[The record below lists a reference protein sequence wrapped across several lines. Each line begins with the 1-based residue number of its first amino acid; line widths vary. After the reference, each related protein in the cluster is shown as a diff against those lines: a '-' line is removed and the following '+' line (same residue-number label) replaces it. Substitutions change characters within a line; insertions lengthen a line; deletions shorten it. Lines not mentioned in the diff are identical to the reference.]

1 VDIDIKSFQDTL
13 QIAPQTIEPLTLEKI
28 APVAVHVNELN
39 QIAPISVESL
49 RVDQVRHVDPLRID
63 RLNITQLPSVSLSLS
78 QLPSLEVKVN
88 RLPPMAIALQQELE
102 LTSGYTLRARILG
115 LDLMRMEI
123 CGTTRVAPRDCAHR
137 EQSRSHE
144 RSFPDVA
151 AAGNP
156 AIPSRA
162 VKTCTQAV
170 TRCPPPHRH
179 KMPHHPLEIGAPR
192 FNYSLGSPGGVA
204 AASKPAPAASS
215 VSFGG

>member
-1 VDIDIKSFQDTL
+1 MDIDIKSFQDTL
-13 QIAPQTIEPLTLEKI
+13 HIAPQTIEPLTLEKI
-28 APVAVHVNELN
+28 APVAVHVKELN

-88 RLPPMAIALQQELE
+88 RLPPMAIALQQELV
-102 LTSGYTLRARILG
+102 LTSGYTMRARIFG

-123 CGTTRVAPRDCAHR
+123 CGTTKVAPRDCAHR

-162 VKTCTQAV
+162 VKTCTQVV
-170 TRCPPPHRH
+170 TRCPPPHQH
-179 KMPHHPLEIGAPR
+179 KMPHHPLGAGAPR
-192 FNYSLGSPGGVA
+192 FNYSLGSRGGVA
-204 AASKPAPAASS
+204 PASQPAPAASS